1 MSKELTTTKETVLEL
16 DGFNAFTNE
25 IEGDDNVN
33 TGSSIIQGT
42 KLKFL
47 DPHWLI
53 EGQTVTGMLLTAIN
67 VRNVVTKWSH
77 DNKPLET
84 QILAP
89 GEKFPDFEK
98 RNAECPQSEWRM
110 SFGKKVGPWSG
121 QHCLYLLDEQF
132 ICYTWASPIT
142 TIGSAIAVS
151 ELVNQIRRVRRFR
164 GENVYAVVELSH
176 THFPNAYKPDRERP
190 YLRVDSWVRLGADR
204 MANVLPPPTTAA
216 LPDSGSAPAASG
228 SAPAAT
234 QGAPADAQ
242 SVAPVTLKEEMQDES
257 RF

>member
-1 MSKELTTTKETVLEL
+1 MSKEVTTTKKTVLEL

-84 QILAP
+84 Q
-89 GEKFPDFEK
+89 
-98 RNAECPQSEWRM
+98 N
-110 SFGKKVGPWSG
+110 
-121 QHCLYLLDEQF
+121 
-132 ICYTWASPIT
+132 
-142 TIGSAIAVS
+142 
-151 ELVNQIRRVRRFR
+151 
-164 GENVYAVVELSH
+164 
-176 THFPNAYKPDRERP
+176 
-190 YLRVDSWVRLGADR
+190 
-204 MANVLPPPTTAA
+204 
-216 LPDSGSAPAASG
+216 
-228 SAPAAT
+228 
-234 QGAPADAQ
+234 
-242 SVAPVTLKEEMQDES
+242 S
-257 RF
+257 RAG